1 MYEWFDNG
9 FVINNIFENQD
20 IFIGSEV
27 DNINYRP
34 LSGIVT
40 MEILTKCDVIK
51 PPKKWKKWDFV
62 TINIELAGI
71 EEFNAKTNSG
81 KIVIEE
87 ISLDKSKEQYILGI
101 TGKDKS
107 NISCKFVIG
116 RIHNLI
122 PMIYKPEW
130 ERYESALI

>member
-40 MEILTKCDVIK
+40 MEILTKCDVIN
-51 PPKKWKKWDFV
+51 PPKKWKKWEFV
-62 TINIELAGI
+62 TVNIELAGI
-71 EEFNAKTNSG
+71 EEFNAKINSG
-81 KIVIEE
+81 KMVLNEIVISKEE
-87 ISLDKSKEQYILGI
+87 EQYILEI

-107 NISCKFVIG
+107 NIICKFVIG
-116 RIHNLI
+116 RVHNLI
-122 PMIYKPEW
+122 PMVYKPEL

>member
-40 MEILTKCDVIK
+40 MEILTKCDVIN
-51 PPKKWKKWDFV
+51 PPK
-62 TINIELAGI
+62 I
-71 EEFNAKTNSG
+71 G
-81 KIVIEE
+81 KN
-87 ISLDKSKEQYILGI
+87 G
-101 TGKDKS
+101 
-107 NISCKFVIG
+107 
-116 RIHNLI
+116 NL
-122 PMIYKPEW
+122 
-130 ERYESALI
+130 

>member
-9 FVINNIFENQD
+9 FILNNIFGNQD

-34 LSGIVT
+34 LSGVVT
-40 MEILTKCDVIK
+40 MEILIKCDVIN
-51 PPKKWKKWDFV
+51 PPKKWKEWDFV
-62 TINIELAGI
+62 SANIELAGI
-71 EEFNAKTNSG
+71 QEFNARINSG
-81 KIVIEE
+81 KIVLNE
-87 ISLDKSKEQYILGI
+87 IFISKENQQYILKIIGN
-101 TGKDKS
+101 DKS
-107 NISCKFVIG
+107 NILCKFVIG
-116 RIHNLI
+116 RVHNLI